1 MLSKYVWLISAEKI
15 SFIRSCDMEVIK
27 ATDCIIKVHI
37 TSGNIKWRSFALRFC
52 ASNPKSTWQPLLP
65 SAKGLS
71 FTLCFYFMLESRWS
85 SPFPFSFYPLASSS
99 CLKDHDTYIQLDVS
113 WHRLLL
119 LTSPKGEYV
128 GRQHNKPLSFSV
140 SGWNSITTSI
150 AWVLAIVEDYMI
162 VEYVDLLKSS
172 ILDSFWCYD
181 KLQLLQWLRL

>member
-1 MLSKYVWLISAEKI
+1 MHYDFVHPTLKAHDNLYFPMQRAYLLLYVI
-15 SFIRSCDMEVIK
+15 
-27 ATDCIIKVHI
+27 
-37 TSGNIKWRSFALRFC
+37 
-52 ASNPKSTWQPLLP
+52 
-65 SAKGLS
+65 
-71 FTLCFYFMLESRWS
+71 YFMLESRWS

-113 WHRLLL
+113 WHRILL

-140 SGWNSITTSI
+140 SGWNSITISI

-162 VEYVDLLKSS
+162 VEYVDLLKCS
-172 ILDSFWCYD
+172 ILDSFQCYN

>member
-1 MLSKYVWLISAEKI
+1 
-15 SFIRSCDMEVIK
+15 MEEIK
-27 ATDCIIKVHI
+27 ATDCIIKVPI
-37 TSGNIKWRSFALRFC
+37 TSGNIKWCSFALRFC
-52 ASNPKSTWQPLLP
+52 ASNHKSTWQPLLP

-99 CLKDHDTYIQLDVS
+99 CLKDHGTYIQLDVS

-119 LTSPKGEYV
+119 LTSRKGEYI

-140 SGWNSITTSI
+140 SGWNSITTST

-162 VEYVDLLKSS
+162 VEYVDLLKGS
-172 ILDSFWCYD
+172 ILDSFSCYD

>member
-1 MLSKYVWLISAEKI
+1 MHPT
-15 SFIRSCDMEVIK
+15 IK
-27 ATDCIIKVHI
+27 AHD
-37 TSGNIKWRSFALRFC
+37 N
-52 ASNPKSTWQPLLP
+52 
-65 SAKGLS
+65 
-71 FTLCFYFMLESRWS
+71 LCFPLRRAYLLLLSSTLMQESWWS
-85 SPFPFSFYPLASSS
+85 SPFLFTFYPLASTL
-99 CLKDHDTYIQLDVS
+99 CWKDIYIQLDVS
-113 WHRLLL
+113 YHELLL

-172 ILDSFWCYD
+172 ILDSFRCYD

>member
-1 MLSKYVWLISAEKI
+1 MLSKYVWLINAEKI
-15 SFIRSCDMEVIK
+15 SFVWSCCGSNKSDGLHNK
-27 ATDCIIKVHI
+27 GPH
-37 TSGNIKWRSFALRFC
+37 TSANIKWRSFALRFH
-52 ASNPKSTWQPLLP
+52 ASNPKRTWQPLLP

-71 FTLCFYFMLESRWS
+71 FTLCFYFMLESRWFS
-85 SPFPFSFYPLASSS
+85 HFPFSFYPLASSS
-99 CLKDHDTYIQLDVS
+99 CLKDHDIYPIGCKLA
-113 WHRLLL
+113 WALL

-181 KLQLLQWLRL
+181 KLQLLQWLRS